1 MFSCRFHGRFIVTQ
15 NDTVFH
21 ISHYFW
27 SGTRSI
33 VLLFRPARN
42 SRRFSRQ
49 CETVFISRKPGFYD
63 ETPIGQQSHCIALSM
78 RIYIHEVFLTPHAMS
93 MFPPC
98 LTLPA
103 IFWPLPYSW
112 GKWEHFSTSSAFS
125 RDYLFRSLRPAF
137 QAVAVRPVLN
147 IFRKRKDLPAVPAS
161 SCDHPMP
168 RHRNKQSLNPLEQYG
183 HLLF

>member
-1 MFSCRFHGRFIVTQ
+1 MFSCRFHGRYIVTQ

-33 VLLFRPARN
+33 VLLSRPLAG
-42 SRRFSRQ
+42 
-49 CETVFISRKPGFYD
+49 CLHT
-63 ETPIGQQSHCIALSM
+63 ALFTEITLLHIVHAY
-78 RIYIHEVFLTPHAMS
+78 RYTKYFLTPHAMS

-112 GKWEHFSTSSAFS
+112 GKWEHFSTSPAFS

-168 RHRNKQSLNPLEQYG
+168 RRRSKQSLNPLEQYG